1 MFTSAFKVVVPKF
14 SLVIKEYMYLSGA
27 WLGVMLRMDTKKIS
41 SKENGLH
48 AKNSINILNVV
59 VNIVIVETYVIN

>member
-1 MFTSAFKVVVPKF
+1 
-14 SLVIKEYMYLSGA
+14 MYLSGA
-27 WLGVMLRMDTKKIS
+27 WLGVMLRMDTKKIC

-59 VNIVIVETYVIN
+59 VNIVIVETYVII